1 MPLNAFLQDNC
12 DPNNR
17 GNIIAAG
24 NLIDNLMGLVAVA
37 LMWVMYEIFGAS
49 PQQQFFVLFLMS
61 FFILICSLRLIPQ
74 EFIRMIGIWCL
85 QLVYRP
91 RAINLERLPM
101 RGGALLVVNRL
112 NGDIENMQ
120 AKVKDAE
127 LELRVVQNLQ
137 SDINTEIANMNK
149 ESYIIAKAR
158 ELDFLMP
165 GEMRFVVVNPE
176 VLEDTPEEAMVE
188 EVKEE

>member
-1 MPLNAFLQDNC
+1 
-12 DPNNR
+12 
-17 GNIIAAG
+17 
-24 NLIDNLMGLVAVA
+24 MGGEKNVRRKGRWKPMQKSMKVITVVIVAVT
-37 LMWVMYEIFGAS
+37 LV
-49 PQQQFFVLFLMS
+49 
-61 FFILICSLRLIPQ
+61 IC
-74 EFIRMIGIWCL
+74 
-85 QLVYRP
+85 
-91 RAINLERLPM
+91 
-101 RGGALLVVNRL
+101 ALLVVNRL

>member
-1 MPLNAFLQDNC
+1 MQKSMKV
-12 DPNNR
+12 
-17 GNIIAAG
+17 ITVVI
-24 NLIDNLMGLVAVA
+24 VAVT
-37 LMWVMYEIFGAS
+37 LV
-49 PQQQFFVLFLMS
+49 
-61 FFILICSLRLIPQ
+61 IC
-74 EFIRMIGIWCL
+74 
-85 QLVYRP
+85 
-91 RAINLERLPM
+91 
-101 RGGALLVVNRL
+101 ALLVVNRL